1 VIGIR
6 KIPSLILK
14 YRGKNMD
21 VSNAKKW
28 MLARI
33 EERTSHDGIALIAVC
48 GSVILFGGLA
58 KLLAWVGLLWGVYT
72 LVKGES

>member
-1 VIGIR
+1 
-6 KIPSLILK
+6 
-14 YRGKNMD
+14 MD
-21 VSNAKKW
+21 VLLNAKKW

-33 EERTSHDGIALIAVC
+33 EERTSHDGIALITVC